1 MVMFRSV
8 AGLLPRR
15 DYPSCAL
22 SGRQIAIVCLAPTV
36 AIPLIAGAVNLNIL
50 PVLVAEYL
58 GLHLLSFGGIRLVL
72 LRIWGV
78 ALGRTTWASLLALLV
93 WCILFGVVLDR
104 YATNFWPTAQ
114 RVWIIVVRMLGA
126 VPYMLADAVLTTDAS
141 FCGVLACASVYWCHL
156 AMPWRWIL
164 RGCFFLIMIAPVL
177 VLFYLVFGTIGRHAS
192 RKGGPVSSGIAL
204 GIVLAGALGVSFP
217 LCSTHA
223 GRVARSTERHV
234 SSVITIKTTAINHSF
249 MWRLTSL

>member
-1 MVMFRSV
+1 MAS
-8 AGLLPRR
+8 GLFCFEFGAWLWAEP
-15 DYPSCAL
+15 L
-22 SGRQIAIVCLAPTV
+22 GRPYWRFWF
-36 AIPLIAGAVNLNIL
+36 GAV
-50 PVLVAEYL
+50 
-58 GLHLLSFGGIRLVL
+58 
-72 LRIWGV
+72 
-78 ALGRTTWASLLALLV
+78 
-93 WCILFGVVLDR
+93 LDL

-177 VLFYLVFGTIGRHAS
+177 VLFYLVFGTIGRQAS